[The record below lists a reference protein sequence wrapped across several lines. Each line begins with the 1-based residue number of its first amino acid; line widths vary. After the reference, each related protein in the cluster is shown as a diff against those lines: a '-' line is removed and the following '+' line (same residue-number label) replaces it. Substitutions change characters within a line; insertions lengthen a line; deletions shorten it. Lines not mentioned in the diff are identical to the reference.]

1 MSPAPCPRGS
11 PRPCPVGPRAPVD
24 EQRPARVGVQPAR
37 LAQQLGAGEAGH
49 PLVGEHER
57 DRRRL
62 LVQPLQ
68 RGQRVLAGFAAL
80 DPVVARVAALELRAD
95 PGESLGIVI
104 GGEQDGEVPHGTTL
118 AAGPVASLRTV
129 PLTRSREARKEPK

>member
-1 MSPAPCPRGS
+1 M
-11 PRPCPVGPRAPVD
+11 
-24 EQRPARVGVQPAR
+24 QPARVAE
-37 LAQQLGAGEAGH
+37 QLGAGEAGH

-62 LVQPLQ
+62 LVQALQ
-68 RGQRVLAGFAAL
+68 RGQRAS
-80 DPVVARVAALELRAD
+80 PESQHSIRSRRVAALELRAD

-118 AAGPVASLRTV
+118 AAAPVASLRTV
-129 PLTRSREARKEPK
+129 P